1 MGDASHRPFADLIGL
16 ILADDLATLWG
27 YAGANNA
34 FRDWCR
40 KMNIHPVPG
49 RPGWYDPRLVR
60 HRLDQLQGLTPPPKP
75 AGEDKQD
82 SPKPSLVDQRRA
94 RNGTL

>member
-16 ILADDLATLWG
+16 ISADDLAALWG
-27 YAGANNA
+27 YAGATNA

-40 KMNIHPVPG
+40 KMKIHPVPG
-49 RPGWYDPRLVR
+49 RPGWYDPRLIR
-60 HRLDQLQGLTPPPKP
+60 QRLDEAQGLAAPPKP
-75 AGEDKQD
+75 AEAA
-82 SPKPSLVDQRRA
+82 PAKPSLVDLRRA